1 MQLNKDNTYYL
12 GIDIG
17 GTAAKMGIV
26 SNDGDILFKKSYDVC
41 FNQYEAPILETVK
54 DSIKMFINECEIEIN
69 QLSGIGVSATGQID
83 SEAGAV
89 IGVGGNIRNWKGAQI
104 KRELE
109 QLYSLPVSVVNDANC
124 MVIGESWIGCAKGQ
138 QNVIGITIGT
148 GVGGGIIVDSK
159 ILLGR
164 QGIAG
169 ELGHFVIY
177 GDGKR
182 CTCGHVGCYEQYA
195 SMTALIKE
203 VFEHAEVCGLEN
215 EEVNGLMIFEKMDKN
230 TELKKIVDQWICDI
244 GKGLVG
250 LTHIFNPEMIVI
262 GGAVS
267 VQEEKFI
274 QPIRD
279 YLYQHAM
286 ENFTKNLIIQAAVL
300 GNDAGLVG
308 AVYYNLNTK

>member
-41 FNQYEAPILETVK
+41 FNQYETPILETVK
-54 DSIKMFINECEIEIN
+54 DSIKMFINECEIEIH

-83 SEAGAV
+83 SEAGSV

-203 VFEHAEVCGLEN
+203 VFEHAEVCGFEN

>member
-1 MQLNKDNTYYL
+1 MQFNKDNTYYL

-26 SNDGDILFKKSYDVC
+26 SNEGRILFKKSYGVC
-41 FNQYEAPILETVK
+41 FDQYETPILETVK
-54 DSIKMFINECEIEIN
+54 RSISKFMEECQIEIK

-83 SEAGAV
+83 SEIGEV
-89 IGVGGNIRNWKGAQI
+89 IGVGGNIKNWKGAQI
-104 KRELE
+104 KKELE
-109 QLYSLPVSVVNDANC
+109 QLYQLPVTVVNDANC
-124 MVIGESWIGCAKGQ
+124 MVIGESWIGCAKEHHH
-138 QNVIGITIGT
+138 VIGITIGT

-164 QGIAG
+164 TGIAG

-177 GDGKR
+177 GDGVD

-203 VFEHAEVCGLEN
+203 VSKHAVTLGLDN
-215 EEVNGLMIFEKMDKN
+215 EEITGLLIFDRMDSN
-230 TELKKIVDQWICDI
+230 EDLKCLVDQWVCDI

-250 LTHIFNPEMIVI
+250 LTHIFNPEIIVI

-279 YLYQHAM
+279 YIHQYAM
-286 ENFTKNLIIQAAVL
+286 ENFTKNLIVQAAVL
-300 GNDAGLVG
+300 GNDAGLIG
-308 AVYYNLNTK
+308 AVYYNMNTK